1 MIVYD
6 NRRLVKP
13 AVLFMQMSESPEN
26 DNDFELRVKRVMKD
40 RQRLRV
46 VEIRYTPTPDADE
59 RLSRAIDILLRSAV
73 REPEGSTNVEKEE
86 ESPQD
91 SRPEGVTDQSDGGE
105 G

>member
-1 MIVYD
+1 
-6 NRRLVKP
+6 
-13 AVLFMQMSESPEN
+13 MQMSESPEN

-59 RLSRAIDILLRSAV
+59 RLSRAIDILLGAAAG
-73 REPEGSTNVEKEE
+73 EPEGSTNDQKEE

-91 SRPEGVTDQSDGGE
+91 SQPEGGADQSGGE
-105 G
+105 EG